1 MDTENNKLKDL
12 ENRMDNLETTL
23 YEIKKYLEINKTGL
37 RIKEPEKSKRDIA
50 EEEVLSQFD
59 FGRVVEVMRMLD
71 WVWYMDDGTG
81 NKVNRTP
88 DEDEVKK
95 EAKKLIQRCWKGLD
109 ESTPDEYSSKEY
121 EAGTG
126 GLCARAFE
134 DSDGDVFLDLKFV
147 LEEYRYE
154 PY

>member
-1 MDTENNKLKDL
+1 MENKIKDIEGRL
-12 ENRMDNLETTL
+12 DNLETTL
-23 YEIKKYLEINKTGL
+23 YEIKKHLEIHETGL
-37 RIKEPEKSKRDIA
+37 HIKEPKKSKREVA
-50 EEEVLSQFD
+50 EEEVLSRFD
-59 FGRVVEVMRMLD
+59 FGSVVEVMRMLD

-81 NKVNRTP
+81 NKVNQTP
-88 DEDEVKK
+88 DEDAVKK
-95 EAKKLIQRCWKGLD
+95 EAKNLIQRCWKGLD
-109 ESTPDEYSSKEY
+109 ESTPEDGYSSKEY

-126 GLCARAFE
+126 GLHVHAFE